1 MEKEDKSIAIPIVL
15 AVLVGL
21 IVQVS
26 FMGLDSKDSPNK
38 AVIEFAK
45 AYYKL
50 DPSMSERLCEEMATV
65 DEIDVVDEYIYR
77 MSKEAG
83 DRGYGI
89 NYMKSQLYEID
100 THTVEKKDASAQ
112 IRFTAH
118 RRKSINP
125 IYTIVAKI
133 FFIGNTYEVDK
144 TFNVVKEDGKW
155 KVCEDILS
163 I

>member
-1 MEKEDKSIAIPIVL
+1 MEKEDKSIAIPIAL

-38 AVIEFAK
+38 AVVEFAK

-50 DPSMSERLCEEMATV
+50 DPSMSKRLCEEMATV
-65 DEIDVVDEYIYR
+65 DDIDMVDEYIYR
-77 MSKEAG
+77 MSTEAR
-83 DRGYGI
+83 DRGHGI
-89 NYMKSQLYEID
+89 NYLKSQLYEID
-100 THTVEKKDASAQ
+100 TFTLKKEDASAQ

-118 RRKSINP
+118 KRKSINP
-125 IYTIVAKI
+125 IYAIVAKL